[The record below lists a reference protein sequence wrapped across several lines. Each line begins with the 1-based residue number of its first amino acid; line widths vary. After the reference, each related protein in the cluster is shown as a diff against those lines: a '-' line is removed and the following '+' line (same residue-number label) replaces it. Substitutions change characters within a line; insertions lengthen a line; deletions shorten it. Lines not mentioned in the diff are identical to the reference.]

1 MMSSL
6 RKNMKGILIFVIIS
20 FVAFIFLQ
28 WGLNIASGGDLRRE
42 ENIVGSVGKV
52 KIPRNLYIAKI
63 NEIRQAYMQNSGHT
77 SLDGKEERY
86 IEDQAFNNIVDEII
100 FNDIETKYG
109 YFATNDEISEIVF
122 NVPPQE
128 LRENENFM
136 IEGNFSLEMYRQF
149 LQTPQGGQ
157 FYSTYFRQ
165 ISDQL
170 PKMKMQA
177 DIVSGVKIG
186 QDEILRELRLN
197 ESKFIIEYTVIPNDY
212 NKEIIIG
219 EKEAEA
225 YFENNMEQFY
235 QSPKAEIQMVML
247 KKEPSTQDVLL
258 AKENIDGIR
267 GDILNGGISFEKAAS
282 LYSDDSQSAANNGS
296 LGYVE
301 KGQTVTDFDKTLF
314 SLKKGEISVPFKT
327 MFGWHIIICE
337 DIKKDSV
344 KASHILIRIK
354 PSYETLQAQHTKF
367 ESFLKQAKNIGLE
380 EAASEFNYEVINT
393 QPFDYEAG
401 YIFEFNDYASKIAAF
416 VHNAKIG
423 NLSNI
428 INESDYFV
436 ICKVINKREK
446 GIPQFE
452 DAKDIVI
459 SRMIRE
465 KKRILSSIKINE
477 YVKDIKTNNISV
489 KSFAKKENFKY
500 FKTKM
505 INVSEQMDYVQS
517 DSRLIGGIL
526 ASEDNNVYFISDYDY
541 GYIFRIIERDE
552 IKLDDSRELIDK
564 YHQMLIN
571 EKQQMMLQNWAV
583 TITDIYNIK
592 DLRY

>member
-28 WGLNIASGGDLRRE
+28 WGMNITSGSDLRRE

-52 KIPRNLYIAKI
+52 KISRNIYIAKI
-63 NEIRQAYMQNSGHT
+63 NEIRQAYMQNSGRT

-86 IEDQAFNNIVDEII
+86 IEDQAFNNIVDDII
-100 FNDIETKYG
+100 FNDIEMKYG
-109 YFATNDEISEIVF
+109 YFATNDEIAEIVF

-136 IEGNFSLEMYRQF
+136 IEGNFSLEIYRQF

-165 ISDQL
+165 IADQL

-219 EKEAEA
+219 DEEAKV
-225 YFENNMEQFY
+225 YFENNEEQFY

-247 KKEPSTQDVLL
+247 KKEPSTQDILL

-267 GDILNGGISFEKAAS
+267 NDILSGGISFEKAAS
-282 LYSDDSQSAANNGS
+282 LYSDDFQSAANNGS

-301 KGQTVTDFDKTLF
+301 KGQTVTEFDKTLF
-314 SLKKGEISVPFKT
+314 SLKKGEISIPFKT

-337 DIKKDSV
+337 DVKKDSV

-380 EAASEFNYEVINT
+380 EAAAEFNYEIINT
-393 QPFDYEAG
+393 QPFDYETG

-428 INESDYFV
+428 INESDCFV
-436 ICKVINKREK
+436 ICKVITKREK
-446 GIPQFE
+446 GIPKFE
-452 DAKDIVI
+452 DVKDIVI

-465 KKRILSSIKINE
+465 KKRILSSITLNE
-477 YVKDIKTNNISV
+477 YVKNIKTNNISV
-489 KSFAKKENFKY
+489 KSFAKKENLKY
-500 FKTKM
+500 VKTKM

-526 ASEDNNVYFISDYDY
+526 ASDDNNVYFISDYDY

-571 EKQQMMLQNWAV
+571 EKQQMMLSNWAA

>member
-28 WGLNIASGGDLRRE
+28 WGMNIASGSDLRRE

-52 KIPRNLYIAKI
+52 KIPRNVYIAKI
-63 NEIRQAYMQNSGHT
+63 NEIRQAYMQNSGRT
-77 SLDGKEERY
+77 SIDGKEEKY

-109 YFATNDEISEIVF
+109 YFATNNEIVEIIY

-149 LQTPQGGQ
+149 LQTPQGDQ
-157 FYSTYFRQ
+157 FYSNYFNQ
-165 ISDQL
+165 IADQL

-219 EKEAEA
+219 DEEAKV
-225 YFENNMEQFY
+225 YFENNEEQFY

-267 GDILNGGISFEKAAS
+267 NDILSGGISFEKAAS
-282 LYSDDSQSAANNGS
+282 LYSDDFQSATNKGS
-296 LGYVE
+296 LGYVG
-301 KGQTVTDFDKTLF
+301 KGQTVTEFDKALF
-314 SLKKGEISVPFKT
+314 SLKKGDVSLPFKT
-327 MFGWHIIICE
+327 MFGWHIIKCE
-337 DIKKDSV
+337 DIKKDSI

-354 PSYETLQAQHTKF
+354 PSYETLQTQHTKF
-367 ESFLKQAKNIGLE
+367 EAFLKQAKNIGLE
-380 EAASEFNYEVINT
+380 EAAIEFNYEVINT
-393 QPFDYEAG
+393 QPFDYETG

-416 VHNAKIG
+416 VQNSKIG

-428 INESDYFV
+428 LDESDYFV
-436 ICKVINKREK
+436 ICEVITKNEK
-446 GIPQFE
+446 GIPQLK
-452 DAKDIVI
+452 DIKDIVVN
-459 SRMIRE
+459 RMIRE
-465 KKRILSSIKINE
+465 KKRILSSIKLME
-477 YVKDIKTNNISV
+477 YIKNIKTGNISI
-489 KSFAKKENFKY
+489 KSFANKEKLKY

-505 INVSEQMDYVQS
+505 INVSEKMDYVQD

-526 ASEDNNVYFISDYDY
+526 ASKDNDTYFISDYDY
-541 GYIFRIIERDE
+541 GYIFRIIDREE
-552 IKLDDSRELIDK
+552 IKLEESKELIDK

-571 EKQQMMLQNWAV
+571 EKQQMMLSNWAA
-583 TITDIYNIK
+583 TITDVYNIK